1 MNTSGYLI
9 VNTDE
14 LQYYLKDLRRIPVVS
29 HERQD
34 EIFKLLKNDKLS
46 QKEKTKLKNEL
57 ISGNLRFV
65 ITIAKLYQNQG
76 LDLLDL
82 ISEGNL
88 GLIRAIDKYDTDSQN
103 KFISYAVWWIR
114 QSIMSALND
123 YSRTIRIPSNI
134 VQEQEKNKKKSF
146 EELSEED
153 VIKMDFSLPYCI
165 SLSERINEEG
175 DELIDVVQDPNEQT
189 PDMLVNN
196 KSEIRKR
203 IDRLLS
209 CLDDREKLI
218 IEKYY
223 GLNGTECNLDDLGEY
238 FNCTKERI
246 RQLKDKGIKKLRND
260 SYNILNIIY

>member
-34 EIFKLLKNDKLS
+34 EIFKLLKNNNIS
-46 QKEKTKLKNEL
+46 QKEKTNLKNEL

-88 GLIRAIDKYDTDSQN
+88 GLIKAIDKYDIDSQN

-189 PDMLVNN
+189 PDILVNN
-196 KSEIRKR
+196 KFEIRKR

-209 CLDDREKLI
+209 CLDEREKLI

>member
-134 VQEQEKNKKKSF
+134 VQEQEKNKKKVYGIIF
-146 EELSEED
+146 
-153 VIKMDFSLPYCI
+153 FY
-165 SLSERINEEG
+165 
-175 DELIDVVQDPNEQT
+175 
-189 PDMLVNN
+189 
-196 KSEIRKR
+196 
-203 IDRLLS
+203 DR
-209 CLDDREKLI
+209 KLI
-218 IEKYY
+218 WIQNKRKMVFY
-223 GLNGTECNLDDLGEY
+223 
-238 FNCTKERI
+238 
-246 RQLKDKGIKKLRND
+246 
-260 SYNILNIIY
+260 